1 MVVRS
6 SHYLVANSCYFV
18 TRYSYSWRRAAAASE
33 SNLLRC
39 KVPITMD
46 TTTPSPSKRQ
56 VITFVMTTQYNGFAY
71 AGFQRQTR
79 TPTSMAS
86 SNEEDSTATTGKK
99 RKQNNHTNQ
108 EVQAAK
114 NDNKSGR
121 KSNAVVTVQDQIEN
135 ALQKWTGLS
144 LLTLRVRGAGR
155 TDKGVHATHQVVAF
169 DVPLSLVIDHDG
181 GEANN
186 NEEEDRGDDMKI
198 SAHALPLLKEAH
210 QTLAKHKPTSTDTS
224 TRPFIDQW
232 KIRRAISTRLPTDI
246 VIRTIRMWNGS
257 APFEARQ
264 NVACKTYIYRLRFR
278 CIAYESNAKSTEGQ
292 TYLHPIC
299 NAGPHLL
306 RRLNDNNTVWLSQ
319 WPLDKEKLRQ
329 ACEPFVGR
337 HNFCNFVHKAERKV
351 GNSRPSL
358 VRRRERYEQ
367 STSKDADDE
376 NDDDKFLMDLFE
388 FNLHMQPEEEHD
400 KTFPP
405 IIDATFSLKAKGFH
419 RSQVRNLVGFVV
431 DVARGERSLDDA
443 KALLGESDTADDE
456 KSLPTVNSAPASG
469 LCLANVEYEHDDF
482 L

>member
-1 MVVRS
+1 MEWF
-6 SHYLVANSCYFV
+6 C
-18 TRYSYSWRRAAAASE
+18 T
-33 SNLLRC
+33 
-39 KVPITMD
+39 
-46 TTTPSPSKRQ
+46 
-56 VITFVMTTQYNGFAY
+56 
-71 AGFQRQTR
+71 
-79 TPTSMAS
+79 
-86 SNEEDSTATTGKK
+86 
-99 RKQNNHTNQ
+99 
-108 EVQAAK
+108 
-114 NDNKSGR
+114 
-121 KSNAVVTVQDQIEN
+121 
-135 ALQKWTGLS
+135 
-144 LLTLRVRGAGR
+144 
-155 TDKGVHATHQVVAF
+155 
-169 DVPLSLVIDHDG
+169 
-181 GEANN
+181 
-186 NEEEDRGDDMKI
+186 
-198 SAHALPLLKEAH
+198 
-210 QTLAKHKPTSTDTS
+210 
-224 TRPFIDQW
+224 
-232 KIRRAISTRLPTDI
+232 
-246 VIRTIRMWNGS
+246 
-257 APFEARQ
+257 FEARQ
-264 NVACKTYIYRLRFR
+264 NVARKTYIYRLRFR

-388 FNLHMQPEEEHD
+388 FNLHMQPEEEPD
-400 KTFPP
+400 KTLPP